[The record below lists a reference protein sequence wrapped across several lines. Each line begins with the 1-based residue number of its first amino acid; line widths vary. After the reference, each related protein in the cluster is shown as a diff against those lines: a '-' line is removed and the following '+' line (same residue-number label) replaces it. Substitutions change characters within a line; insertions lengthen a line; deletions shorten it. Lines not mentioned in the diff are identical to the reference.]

1 MEFYFLSSVSVLVSI
16 QRTKQDEILEICP
29 LGNLLAYCIAVVLDE
44 ACKANADARKSQQPL
59 SMCTFASPC
68 RESLVHALCDGLID

>member
-44 ACKANADARKSQQPL
+44 ACKANADRCKEITAASVEVYICL
-59 SMCTFASPC
+59 S
-68 RESLVHALCDGLID
+68 V